1 METSLLEQDL
11 APPELEEILEGKEYA
26 YRYPRRGDIRKGV
39 ILSIGPE
46 EIVVN
51 IGLKREGI
59 VPSSDLERLGE
70 EAVSELE
77 VGNEVPVFILKPRD
91 QSGNMI
97 VSLHR
102 ARLEQDWLNAQ
113 ELLVSKEVW
122 EGIASGYNRGGLVVP
137 FGKVRGFVPASQITS
152 FPRRLHPD
160 QRESKLAEMVGRK
173 LHLRVIEV
181 DRRRRRLV
189 FSERAGERKWRE
201 QQRERLM
208 QELCEGDIVRGTVS
222 NLCDFGAF
230 VDVGGA
236 DGLVHVSELSWQ
248 RVRHPR
254 EVLHVGEKVDVYI
267 LRLDYKKKRIGLS
280 IKRLQPE
287 PWTLIDDKYD
297 VGQLLEGTITKVT
310 DFGAFALIKEG
321 VEGLIHIS
329 ELAEPAPNH
338 PDEILREGDQLL
350 LRIVKLDVR
359 RRRLGLSLKRV
370 LQSEW
375 DEWAAQ
381 FEEPEEPQLEETE
394 PAEVAEWE
402 ELQPV
407 EDEQPEVGGPEAP
420 FDTLRNSGRSAE
432 PVAAVSGD
440 EIEIVEEDQGVE
452 SNGSEEVEVV
462 TNDAGFWTS
471 FVEEEKGDSP
481 DGMERLRPFGVEF
494 EGLQPGETR

>member
-1 METSLLEQDL
+1 METSLTEQDL
-11 APPELEEILEGKEYA
+11 APPELEEFLEGEEYA
-26 YRYPRRGDIRKGV
+26 YHRPQRGDIRKGV

-59 VPSSDLERLGE
+59 IPSSDLEKLGE

-77 VGNEVPVFILKPRD
+77 VGSEVPVFILRPHD

-113 ELLVSKEVW
+113 ELLASGEVW
-122 EGIASGYNRGGLVVP
+122 EGVASGYNRGGLVVP
-137 FGKVRGFVPASQITS
+137 FGKVRGFVPASQITN
-152 FPRRLHPD
+152 FPRRLPPD

-189 FSERAGERKWRE
+189 FSERAGEREWRE
-201 QQRERLM
+201 QQRERLI
-208 QELCEGDIVRGTVS
+208 QELCEGDIVHGKVS
-222 NLCDFGAF
+222 NLCKFGAF

-248 RVRHPR
+248 RVQHPR
-254 EVLHVGEKVDVYI
+254 EVLQVGEEVDVYV
-267 LRLDYKKKRIGLS
+267 LRLDYERKRIGLS

-297 VGQLLEGTITKVT
+297 VGQLVEGTITKVT

-338 PDEILREGDQLL
+338 PREIVQEGERLL

-370 LQSEW
+370 LQSER

-381 FEEPEEPQLEETE
+381 FEEPEEPQLEEIE
-394 PAEVAEWE
+394 LAEVAEWE
-402 ELQPV
+402 ELQLV
-407 EDEQPEVGGPEAP
+407 EDERPEVAEPEAP
-420 FDTLRNSGRSAE
+420 FDTLRNSGCSAE
-432 PVAAVSGD
+432 PVVTLSGD
-440 EIEIVEEDQGVE
+440 EIEIVEGDQGVE
-452 SNGSEEVEVV
+452 SSESEEVEVV
-462 TNDAGFWTS
+462 ANDAGFWAS
-471 FVEEEKGDSP
+471 FVEEG
-481 DGMERLRPFGVEF
+481 
-494 EGLQPGETR
+494 

>member
-11 APPELEEILEGKEYA
+11 TPPELEEFLEGEEYA
-26 YRYPRRGDIRKGV
+26 YRQPQRGDIRKGV

-70 EAVSELE
+70 EAISELE
-77 VGNEVPVFILKPRD
+77 VGDKVPVFILKPRD

-113 ELLVSKEVW
+113 ELLASSELW

-137 FGKVRGFVPASQITS
+137 FGRVRGFVPASQIAN
-152 FPRRLHPD
+152 FPRRLPPD

-181 DRRRRRLV
+181 DRHRRRLV
-189 FSERAGERKWRE
+189 FSERAGERAWRE

-208 QELCEGDIVRGTVS
+208 HELCEGDIVRGTVS

-248 RVRHPR
+248 RVRHPK
-254 EVLHVGEKVDVYI
+254 EVLQVGEEVDVYV
-267 LRLDYKKKRIGLS
+267 LRLDYEKKRIGLS
-280 IKRLQPE
+280 VKRLQPE

-297 VGQLLEGTITKVT
+297 LGQLLEGTVTKVT

-321 VEGLIHIS
+321 VEGLIHVS

-338 PDEILREGDQLL
+338 PSEIVQEGERLL

-370 LQSEW
+370 LQSER

-381 FEEPEEPQLEETE
+381 FEELEEPQPEEIE
-394 PAEVAEWE
+394 LAEVAEWE
-402 ELQPV
+402 ELQLV
-407 EDEQPEVGGPEAP
+407 EEEMPELTETEAP
-420 FDTLRNSGRSAE
+420 FDTLRNSGGSSE
-432 PVAAVSGD
+432 PAAAVSGD
-440 EIEIVEEDQGVE
+440 ETEIVEGDQEAE
-452 SNGSEEVEVV
+452 SSESEEMEVV
-462 TNDAGFWTS
+462 ASDAGFWKS
-471 FVEEEKGDSP
+471 FIEEG
-481 DGMERLRPFGVEF
+481 
-494 EGLQPGETR
+494 

>member
-1 METSLLEQDL
+1 VIQLGVEENQIGESFTGMETSLLEQDL
-11 APPELEEILEGKEYA
+11 APPELEEFLEGEEYA
-26 YRYPRRGDIRKGV
+26 YHRPQRGDIRKGV
-39 ILSIGPE
+39 ILSIGPD

-59 VPSSDLERLGE
+59 VPSSDLERLGD

-77 VGNEVPVFILKPRD
+77 VGGEVPVFILKPRD
-91 QSGNMI
+91 QDGNVI

-102 ARLEQDWLNAQ
+102 ARLERDWLSAQ
-113 ELLVSKEVW
+113 ELLASGEVW
-122 EGIASGYNRGGLVVP
+122 EGVASGYNRGGLVVP
-137 FGKVRGFVPASQITS
+137 FGKVRGFVPASQITN
-152 FPRRLHPD
+152 FPRRLPPD
-160 QRESKLAEMVGRK
+160 HRESKLAEIVGRK

-189 FSERAGERKWRE
+189 FSERTGEREWRK
-201 QQRERLM
+201 QQRERLI
-208 QELCEGDIVRGTVS
+208 QELCEGDIVHGTVS
-222 NLCDFGAF
+222 NLCNFGAF

-254 EVLHVGEKVDVYI
+254 EVLQVGEEVDVYV
-267 LRLDYKKKRIGLS
+267 LRLDYEKKRIGLS

-297 VGQLLEGTITKVT
+297 VGQLVEGTVTKVT

-321 VEGLIHIS
+321 VEGLIHVS
-329 ELAEPAPNH
+329 ELAEPAPSH
-338 PDEILREGDQLL
+338 PNEIAKEGERLL

-381 FEEPEEPQLEETE
+381 FEEPEEPQLEEIE
-394 PAEVAEWE
+394 LAEVAEWE
-402 ELQPV
+402 ELQHV
-407 EDEQPEVGGPEAP
+407 EDEVPELTEPE
-420 FDTLRNSGRSAE
+420 AE
-432 PVAAVSGD
+432 PVVTLSGD
-440 EIEIVEEDQGVE
+440 EIEIVEGDQGIE
-452 SNGSEEVEVV
+452 SSEGEEVEVV
-462 TNDAGFWTS
+462 ANDSSFWAS
-471 FVEEEKGDSP
+471 FVEEG
-481 DGMERLRPFGVEF
+481 
-494 EGLQPGETR
+494 

>member
-1 METSLLEQDL
+1 METSFSEQDL
-11 APPELEEILEGKEYA
+11 APPELEEFLEGEEYA
-26 YRYPRRGDIRKGV
+26 YHYPQRGDIRKGV
-39 ILSIGPE
+39 ILSIDPE

-59 VPSSDLERLGE
+59 VPISDLERLGE
-70 EAVSELE
+70 EAISELE
-77 VGNEVPVFILKPRD
+77 VGHEVPVFILKSRD
-91 QSGNMI
+91 QEGNVI

-113 ELLVSKEVW
+113 ELFASGEVW
-122 EGIASGYNRGGLVVP
+122 EGVVSGCNRGGVVVP
-137 FGKVRGFVPASQITS
+137 FGKVRGFVPASQLTG
-152 FPRRLHPD
+152 FPRRLAPD

-189 FSERAGERKWRE
+189 LSERAGEREWRE

-208 QELCEGDIVRGTVS
+208 QELCEGDIVQGTVS

-254 EVLHVGEKVDVYI
+254 EVLHVGEKVDVYV
-267 LRLDYKKKRIGLS
+267 LRLDHEKKRIGLS

-297 VGQLLEGTITKVT
+297 VGQLVEGTVTKVT
-310 DFGAFALIKEG
+310 DFGAFALIREG

-329 ELAEPAPNH
+329 EIAEPSPSH
-338 PDEILREGDQLL
+338 PGEIVKEGERLL
-350 LRIVKLDVR
+350 LRIVRLDVR

-370 LQSEW
+370 LQSER

-381 FEEPEEPQLEETE
+381 FEPEEPQLEEIE
-394 PAEVAEWE
+394 PAEVAEEE
-402 ELQPV
+402 ELQFV
-407 EDEQPEVGGPEAP
+407 EGEGPEVTEPEAE
-420 FDTLRNSGRSAE
+420 L
-432 PVAAVSGD
+432 VAAISDDGREVLEGGQ
-440 EIEIVEEDQGVE
+440 EVESSESEGVE
-452 SNGSEEVEVV
+452 AVA
-462 TNDAGFWTS
+462 NDAGFWAS
-471 FVEEEKGDSP
+471 FVEEG
-481 DGMERLRPFGVEF
+481 
-494 EGLQPGETR
+494 